1 MTVLV
6 REGEN
11 GNPLLFLKGR
21 MWYDADRGKEARRNI
36 VQQLLE
42 DIKSGQ
48 LKQAYL
54 LYGEEA
60 YLRLQY
66 RDRLKNALADP
77 ADTMNFHRFEG
88 KSIAPAELIDLAE
101 TMPFFAQ
108 RRVILVENSGFFQ
121 KSAEQLADYLKN
133 PAPQLSSS
141 SWRLRWIEEQ
151 DVQGGQGG
159 RAGGRIRP
167 SDGGNAEE
175 VDSGADQKRGKK
187 DFGRDPEQVLHH
199 DRDGYGTYQ
208 QRAGETVLLYDGP
221 GSHFPEDVN
230 AVCIRQINSRIF
242 EMVEAIALRRQQQA
256 LKLYSDLLALKEP
269 PMRIRYLIARQFNL
283 LLQVKALKKAGCDD
297 RTIAEKTGLKSFLIR
312 KYAAQA
318 SRFSGQ
324 ELKEALTA
332 CVEADEAVKTG
343 RMGDRMSVELLIIR
357 YSREKERG
365 RAWET

>member
-1 MTVLV
+1 M
-6 REGEN
+6 
-11 GNPLLFLKGR
+11 
-21 MWYDADRGKEARRNI
+21 
-36 VQQLLE
+36 QQLLE

-133 PAPQLSSS
+133 PAPTAFFIFVETQVDKRS
-141 SWRLRWIEEQ
+141 RMFKAVREA
-151 DVQGGQGG
+151 G
-159 RAGGRIRP
+159 RAVEFAP
-167 SDGGNAEE
+167 QTEE
-175 VDSGADQKRGKK
+175 TLRKWILAQIKREGKK
-187 DFGRDPEQVLHH
+187 ISAETLNRFLTMTGTDMEHISNELEKLFCYTMGRE
-199 DRDGYGTYQ
+199 
-208 QRAGETVLLYDGP
+208 AI
-221 GSHFPEDVN
+221 SPEDVN
-230 AVCIRQINSRIF
+230 AVCIRQINGRIF